1 MRRYATLKKEFEFL
15 VKTYGFEICLKQK
28 HGAYYFI
35 EWTNQNISIMALY
48 DERVEDPIT
57 IRIYDADSL
66 GTAYDAVEYKNEFEQ
81 RSGSPREKIRRAA
94 EWLSTAIANKHII
107 VQSGDG
113 SSVTQG
119 DGSSKTGDGSSNT
132 RGRFLCVTEIQN
144 LEKVRRDLILK
155 KLRQSGISIRQIS
168 RLTGVSFNVVRKF

>member
-1 MRRYATLKKEFEFL
+1 MMGRYATLKKEFEFL
-15 VKTYGFEICLKQK
+15 VKTYGFEICSKQK

-107 VQSGDG
+107 V
-113 SSVTQG
+113 
-119 DGSSKTGDGSSNT
+119 
-132 RGRFLCVTEIQN
+132 
-144 LEKVRRDLILK
+144 
-155 KLRQSGISIRQIS
+155 
-168 RLTGVSFNVVRKF
+168 

>member
-1 MRRYATLKKEFEFL
+1 MGRYATLKKEFEFL

-57 IRIYDADSL
+57 IRIYDADSFSF
-66 GTAYDAVEYKNEFEQ
+66 DAVEYKNEFEQ

-107 VQSGDG
+107 V
-113 SSVTQG
+113 
-119 DGSSKTGDGSSNT
+119 
-132 RGRFLCVTEIQN
+132 
-144 LEKVRRDLILK
+144 
-155 KLRQSGISIRQIS
+155 
-168 RLTGVSFNVVRKF
+168 